1 MHEELWQ
8 QLIKLD
14 PTQTA
19 QRANCEYLPDSDSY
33 VITFLNNQY
42 TVDIQNKKISS
53 TNPNGESAAANFTE
67 QLCIL
72 AYLINAKDLP
82 LSGKLVKAESL
93 PGGQFFFRGPHE
105 LPTKKLTQ
113 TFGQN
118 PQLIYEAADSLNPKK
133 CDFGDAAVEITALP
147 RIPLTFVIWA
157 ADEEFEARA
166 SILFDQTAAHH
177 FLLDALLAAVT
188 SAVNAIIKNPE

>member
-14 PTQTA
+14 PAQTA
-19 QRANCEYLPDSDSY
+19 QRANCEYLPESDCY

-42 TVDIQNKKISS
+42 SVNIQDEQISATKPDAEPTPAS
-53 TNPNGESAAANFTE
+53 FTE

-105 LPTKKLTQ
+105 LPTKKLSQ

-133 CDFGDAAVEITALP
+133 CEFGDAAIEIIALP
-147 RIPLTFVIWA
+147 RIPLTFVIWE
-157 ADEEFEARA
+157 ADEEFDARA
-166 SILFDQTAAHH
+166 SILFDQTAAEH
-177 FLLDALLAAVT
+177 FLLDALLTAVT

>member
-14 PTQTA
+14 GPQTA
-19 QRANCEYLPDSDSY
+19 QRANCKYLPESDRY

-42 TVDIQNKKISS
+42 SVNLQDKQISS
-53 TNPNGESAAANFTE
+53 TEPDAEPIVANFTE

-118 PQLIYEAADSLNPKK
+118 PQLIYQATQNLNPKQ
-133 CDFGDAAVEITALP
+133 CNFGDASVEITTLP

-157 ADEEFEARA
+157 ADEEFGARA
-166 SILFDQTAAHH
+166 SILFDQTAAQH
-177 FLLDALLAAVT
+177 FLLDALLAAVN
-188 SAVNAIIKNPE
+188 SAVNALIKTVE